1 MEKNKIDPNMGLARE
16 MDGRS
21 ASIGRVVNERR
32 RGKENHRGGAK

>member
-1 MEKNKIDPNMGLARE
+1 MEKNKMDIYMGLARE

-32 RGKENHRGGAK
+32 RGKENLRGGAK